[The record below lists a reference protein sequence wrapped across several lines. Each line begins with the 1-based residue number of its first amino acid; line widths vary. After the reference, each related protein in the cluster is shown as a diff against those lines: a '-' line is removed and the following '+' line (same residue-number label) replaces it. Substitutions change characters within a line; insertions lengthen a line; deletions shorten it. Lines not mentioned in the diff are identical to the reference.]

1 MSHDTQQ
8 LLSDLNQLLSQFET
22 AVHAGTAAPRGQAS
36 EATEQLREGLKQAR
50 ARVDD
55 LRQSVQDEFE
65 RGVQATD
72 QLVRGQPWVAIG
84 VAAAIA
90 FVLGVVVAR
99 RD

>member
-8 LLSDLNQLLSQFET
+8 LLSDLNQLLRQFET
-22 AVHAGTAAPRGQAS
+22 AVHAGTVAPREQAS